1 MNQTYHFNVT
11 NMKRIIYMW
20 LLRSWIVR
28 NVLLRQPRCQNSNI
42 LMKWISNFSCS
53 TSAANIST
61 IVGNLY
67 QKVLKKES
75 QKVLKIPIS
84 AVNEPFGEKKIFNWR
99 VEGWFFHVFMEI
111 KKDKLIVQCSVCT
124 KKLTKIEILNLK
136 CIFWGSK

>member
-1 MNQTYHFNVT
+1 
-11 NMKRIIYMW
+11 MW

-42 LMKWISNFSCS
+42 LMKRISNFSCS

-67 QKVLKKES
+67 QEVLKKES

-84 AVNEPFGEKKIFNWR
+84 AVNEPFGGKKKSAI
-99 VEGWFFHVFMEI
+99 EGWKGDFFMFSW
-111 KKDKLIVQCSVCT
+111 K
-124 KKLTKIEILNLK
+124 
-136 CIFWGSK
+136 

>member
-20 LLRSWIVR
+20 LLRSWIVW
-28 NVLLRQPRCQNSNI
+28 NVMLRHPRCQNSNI
-42 LMKWISNFSCS
+42 LMKRISNFSCS

-84 AVNEPFGEKKIFNWR
+84 AVNEPFGKKNLQLKGGRVIFSC
-99 VEGWFFHVFMEI
+99 FHGN
-111 KKDKLIVQCSVCT
+111 KK
-124 KKLTKIEILNLK
+124 
-136 CIFWGSK
+136 G